1 MRSSALVTI
10 FAALFLAA
18 RAGGAAAQPPP
29 LPRPAPRAL
38 PQPEREAL
46 HADLLADGFVRV
58 RGLLPAGEALAWGAR
73 VAAASAAQTA
83 ACPFAST
90 AGAPGCAGFR
100 GESFTRGRALEA
112 ADAALLQLSHSPH
125 LARAAAQ
132 VLNVSRVRL
141 YQATSF
147 IKPPGAAPSAWHQDA
162 AACPLHTDKLVT
174 LWLALAPVPPE
185 AGPLVFA
192 AGSHLPGVPLPSLRD
207 LPPRQRLGSMA
218 KWTSAQVRNM
228 TGLRVTRPL
237 ALAPGDATLHLGWTL
252 HAAPRNVHASAHRT
266 ALAITYFADG
276 ARVHPELLEME
287 EAGAGAGAGAAA
299 GAGAGEGGAGVAFV
313 GEDGRQLRVNLL
325 QDDAETWGPWLHK
338 KPSILVPGTPVR
350 DPILTPL
357 LYDELYDST
366 PNIPL

>member
-1 MRSSALVTI
+1 MRRLRVLALL
-10 FAALFLAA
+10 AALALPSP
-18 RAGGAAAQPPP
+18 AAALAPPP
-29 LPRPAPRAL
+29 PPRPAPRAL
-38 PQPEREAL
+38 PERDDL
-46 HADLLADGFVRV
+46 HSTLLQDGFVRI
-58 RGLLPAGEALAWGAR
+58 RGLLPPEEALAWGAR

-83 ACPFAST
+83 SCPYAST

-100 GESFTRGRALEA
+100 GDSFTRGRALEA

-141 YQATSF
+141 DQATAV
-147 IKPPGAAPSAWHQDA
+147 IKSPGAAPSAWHQDA
-162 AACPLHTDKLVT
+162 AACPLHTDKLAT

-207 LPPRQRLGSMA
+207 LAPRQRLGAMA
-218 KWTSAQVRNM
+218 KWTTAQVRNL
-228 TGLRVTRPL
+228 TGLRVSKPL

-252 HAAPRNVHASAHRT
+252 HAAPRNAHATAQRI

-287 EAGAGAGAGAAA
+287 EAGAGGG
-299 GAGAGEGGAGVAFV
+299 GDGSEGKGVAFV

-338 KPSILVPGTPVR
+338 KPSMLVPGAPVR
-350 DPILTPL
+350 DPVLTPL

-366 PNIPL
+366 PHIPL